1 MIKNKKPIIIGIQ
14 GAAGVGKT
22 SVARKLCKKLQG
34 RTVRISV
41 DILRDMSCVNF
52 LTMRESDE
60 HILMAKRVSIDLAK
74 AYLKEGSD
82 NIIVEFAPPVDFNKG
97 ETDKWLA
104 KNLRRIGGSV
114 FLLHASLEEV
124 LKRNKNR
131 RGEFGRGGLSK
142 KLTERL
148 YRNYEKYIDKND
160 FEIIDT
166 EKIGADKTTS
176 IILEKII

>member
-1 MIKNKKPIIIGIQ
+1 MKNNKKKIIIGLQ
-14 GAAGVGKT
+14 GPAGAGKT
-22 SVARKLCKKLQG
+22 SVARKLCKKLPG

-60 HILMAKRVSIDLAK
+60 HILMAKKVSLDLAK

-82 NIIVEFAPPVDFNKG
+82 NIIVEFAPPVDFNRG

-104 KNLRRIGGSV
+104 KNLKRMGGSV
-114 FLLHASLEEV
+114 FLLHASLGEV

-131 RGEFGRGGLSK
+131 RGEFGRGGLPK

-148 YRNYEKYIDKND
+148 YRNYEKYINKND
-160 FEIIDT
+160 FEVVDT
-166 EKIGADKTTS
+166 EKIGADKTAS
-176 IILEKII
+176 IILGKIT